1 MFYKLRLKHNNIMQ
15 ICSII
20 NPNYLLNELNPV
32 FFWRK
37 SARKQLMISNSEG
50 PAGAAAEVSE
60 G

>member
-1 MFYKLRLKHNNIMQ
+1 MQ